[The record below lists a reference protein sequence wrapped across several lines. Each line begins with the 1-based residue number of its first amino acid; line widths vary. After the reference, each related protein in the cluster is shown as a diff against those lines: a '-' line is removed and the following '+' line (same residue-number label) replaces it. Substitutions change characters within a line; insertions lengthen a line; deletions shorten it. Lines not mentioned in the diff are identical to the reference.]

1 MDGIYINDWG
11 IKKNTGLWP
20 LHDIKEFIFLS
31 VLFLLILIANG
42 KRFLFAWNKITE
54 RKTDIHRNGS
64 RIEFHL
70 IIFLLFVSRL
80 WFHRKMQINALRIH
94 IETAHGMAVW
104 NNKIWKFTARKTICY
119 NSRKIPVLFDLVQ
132 NPSLS
137 VHSIDSAWN
146 LNRTAHTTAMLLL
159 CICFLFSVLKN
170 HLHLA
175 INRLWDFTNIVV
187 VVVDSFYQINLS
199 SIRSTINHFR
209 KLIHW
214 LLRFG
219 PTFK

>member
-1 MDGIYINDWG
+1 MHWEYTSKPHMEWPFET
-11 IKKNTGLWP
+11 IKSENLQ
-20 LHDIKEFIFLS
+20 H
-31 VLFLLILIANG
+31 A
-42 KRFLFAWNKITE
+42 RLFAT
-54 RKTDIHRNGS
+54 IHEKS
-64 RIEFHL
+64 QYYL
-70 IIFLLFVSRL
+70 I
-80 WFHRKMQINALRIH
+80 WCK
-94 IETAHGMAVW
+94 
-104 NNKIWKFTARKTICY
+104 
-119 NSRKIPVLFDLVQ
+119 

-146 LNRTAHTTAMLLL
+146 LNRTAHTAAMLLL
-159 CICFLFSVLKN
+159 CICCLFSVFKN

-175 INRLWDFTNIVV
+175 INRLWDFTNI